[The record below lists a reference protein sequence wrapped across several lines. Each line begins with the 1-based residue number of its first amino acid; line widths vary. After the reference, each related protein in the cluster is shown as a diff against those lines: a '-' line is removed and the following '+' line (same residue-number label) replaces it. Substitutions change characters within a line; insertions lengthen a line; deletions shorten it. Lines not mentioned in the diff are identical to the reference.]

1 VKKQRHRKHGEA
13 FRGGSQITIE
23 AYQAKLNEITKENER
38 FAFDFGQA
46 LSAVRSPSGFMS
58 EQRH

>member
-1 VKKQRHRKHGEA
+1 MNDIESTAKHSAEA
-13 FRGGSQITIE
+13 AKSIIE